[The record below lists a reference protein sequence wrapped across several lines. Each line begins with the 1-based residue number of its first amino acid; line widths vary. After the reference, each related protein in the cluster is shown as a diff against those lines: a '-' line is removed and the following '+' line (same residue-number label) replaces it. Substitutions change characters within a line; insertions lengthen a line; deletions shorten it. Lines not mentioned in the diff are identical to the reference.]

1 MTLPSP
7 LTPVQPASR
16 IYVLRLWKEGA
27 DGRAWR
33 ASLYGGPGTARRHFA
48 TLDAL
53 VEHLFSEMTR
63 L

>member
-1 MTLPSP
+1 MPQPSP
-7 LTPVQPASR
+7 FPPVTPGSR
-16 IYVLRLWKEGA
+16 VYVLRLWKEGA

-48 TLDAL
+48 TLDGPI
-53 VEHLFSEMTR
+53 EHLFSEMSR